1 MAKVNYLSSTLAV
14 NALCEVQSEA
24 TVWLLQVSYLYYSF
38 FWRLKITESLLFA
51 VLVARLTIFRTLK
64 FCKSKIVGAVS
75 ILCVISPLKF
85 GCLSCFCVN
94 RKQPILKKH
103 LQEVCKHQVQQ
114 RWPLL
119 KPNLA
124 SCQVPKTY
132 VWFKDG
138 SAQQS
143 YTTTFVKQEPP
154 QTVSGPDCMFPPGC
168 CLDTSPTVVWGLSG
182 ICHIL
187 PGRKQSV
194 KKSPKVP
201 KVKQRFLNLTI
212 TDKSRGYF

>member
-1 MAKVNYLSSTLAV
+1 MHCARCKVKPLFCFCRLHTCRL
-14 NALCEVQSEA
+14 
-24 TVWLLQVSYLYYSF
+24 
-38 FWRLKITESLLFA
+38 FWRFEIAESLQFA
-51 VLVARLTIFRTLK
+51 VLVARQTIFWTLK
-64 FCKSKIVGAVS
+64 FCNSKIVGAVS
-75 ILCVISPLKF
+75 ILCVFLPLKF

-94 RKQPILKKH
+94 RNQLILKEH
-103 LQEVCKHQVQQ
+103 LQEVWKHREQQ

-124 SCQVPKTY
+124 SCQVPKAY

-143 YTTTFVKQEPP
+143 YMTTFVKQEPP
-154 QTVSGPDCMFPPGC
+154 QTVSGPDRMFPPGC

-194 KKSPKVP
+194 KKS
-201 KVKQRFLNLTI
+201 
-212 TDKSRGYF
+212 